1 MRTGDLINSSHLG
14 RCIITG
20 MQVLDENSE
29 VFYNFINTLHS
40 DSTKE
45 SYTFCLEKFLN
56 HYGIDLL
63 SFLTLPQ
70 HDITNLI
77 IKYLVNKKVSK
88 QYKNL
93 ITATLKH
100 ACEIN
105 DILLNWKK
113 IKKFVNSAEKTGN
126 ETNGRDRGYT
136 HEEIQRILDFSS
148 QRIKTMFLIVASTGI
163 RVGALRSLKVGD
175 LEKID
180 NVYKII
186 VYAGDKE
193 EYITFTTPECTK
205 EIDSYLDFRSRHNE
219 NITNDSFLLVQ
230 KYNINL
236 KSVKLK
242 GKQFKGRGIN
252 SVLEESIRNCGLRQV
267 NHDNYF
273 KRQAV
278 PFLHGFRKFFTKQLV
293 DSKLNPEIREML
305 LGHKI
310 GLASAYYKPTQE
322 DMYNEYLKAVNLLTI
337 KEENRLKLKLERVQ
351 IEKSKLDELKAD
363 FDAFKQ
369 EVLKQRN
376 ARYTLH

>member
-136 HEEIQRILDFSS
+136 HEEIQRILDFSG
-148 QRIKTMFLIVASTGI
+148 QRIKTMFLILASTGV
-163 RVGALRSLKVGD
+163 RVGALRSLKFGD

-193 EYITFTTPECTK
+193 EYITFTTPECAK

-236 KSVKLK
+236 K
-242 GKQFKGRGIN
+242 
-252 SVLEESIRNCGLRQV
+252 
-267 NHDNYF
+267 
-273 KRQAV
+273 
-278 PFLHGFRKFFTKQLV
+278 
-293 DSKLNPEIREML
+293 
-305 LGHKI
+305 
-310 GLASAYYKPTQE
+310 
-322 DMYNEYLKAVNLLTI
+322 
-337 KEENRLKLKLERVQ
+337 
-351 IEKSKLDELKAD
+351 
-363 FDAFKQ
+363 
-369 EVLKQRN
+369 
-376 ARYTLH
+376 